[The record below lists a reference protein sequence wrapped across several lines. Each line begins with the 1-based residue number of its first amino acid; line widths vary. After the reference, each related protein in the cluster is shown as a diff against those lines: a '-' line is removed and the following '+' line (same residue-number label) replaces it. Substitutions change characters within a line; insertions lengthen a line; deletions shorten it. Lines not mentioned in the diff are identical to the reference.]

1 MLNEKR
7 EKDSMKKTVI
17 ISTLVMVFAIGIT
30 SVLASE
36 YTKFSSAFIKK
47 FKDCDYYEETT
58 HSEFEGNTFSTNRK
72 IIGWKNGFCKYQEI
86 IKSKEGN
93 YQLDCLFSSL
103 QVDDIYYSMKDKSK
117 TPESY
122 ELEMFGEQKD
132 PKTGKIKYIKTGTTT
147 IKGNKAYITWAKYQN
162 NPYFCKPQKLSK

>member
-58 HSEFEGNTFSTNRK
+58 HSEFEGNTFSNDRDAFRSANLTQTWTMFKSWGTGIATNSVAAA
-72 IIGWKNGFCKYQEI
+72 IV
-86 IKSKEGN
+86 
-93 YQLDCLFSSL
+93 L
-103 QVDDIYYSMKDKSK
+103 
-117 TPESY
+117 
-122 ELEMFGEQKD
+122 
-132 PKTGKIKYIKTGTTT
+132 
-147 IKGNKAYITWAKYQN
+147 A
-162 NPYFCKPQKLSK
+162 

>member
-1 MLNEKR
+1 
-7 EKDSMKKTVI
+7 
-17 ISTLVMVFAIGIT
+17 
-30 SVLASE
+30 
-36 YTKFSSAFIKK
+36 
-47 FKDCDYYEETT
+47 
-58 HSEFEGNTFSTNRK
+58 
-72 IIGWKNGFCKYQEI
+72 
-86 IKSKEGN
+86 
-93 YQLDCLFSSL
+93 
-103 QVDDIYYSMKDKSK
+103 MKDKSK